1 MNDKNKQERFLSG
14 ALDSINKGN
23 MERAAAL
30 YEYYKEVLGGEKR
43 IDEFENILNE
53 ITTKWICKVGS
64 YFILIY
70 HN

>member
-23 MERAAAL
+23 MERAVAL

-43 IDEFENILNE
+43 IDELENILNE
-53 ITTKWICKVGS
+53 KTTK
-64 YFILIY
+64 
-70 HN
+70 

>member
-1 MNDKNKQERFLSG
+1 MNLYSRQIKKKDWVYTHKNKQERFLSG

-43 IDEFENILNE
+43 IDELENILNE
-53 ITTKWICKVGS
+53 KTTK
-64 YFILIY
+64 
-70 HN
+70 

>member
-30 YEYYKEVLGGEKR
+30 YEYYKEVLGGEKC
-43 IDEFENILNE
+43 IDELENILNE
-53 ITTKWICKVGS
+53 KTTK
-64 YFILIY
+64 
-70 HN
+70 